1 MKNTLFICLTLLL
14 LSACQNGETE
24 APTVPA
30 PSSIDA
36 IRNAEPISNSSLI
49 SNPISADSQMDLTQ
63 MAKMELE
70 KTSFD
75 FGEIKE
81 GEKVEHIF
89 KFKNTGKS
97 PLIISSAQGSCGCT
111 VPEWPR
117 SPIAPNETGEIKV
130 KFNSEGKNGSQE
142 KTVTLTANTSPTNV
156 VLTVKGVVLGNP
168 NKDATDKK

>member
-1 MKNTLFICLTLLL
+1 MKKTTAIFALFLAF
-14 LSACQNGETE
+14 SACQTGEKQ
-24 APTVPA
+24 AAVVPA
-30 PSSIDA
+30 PASIDA
-36 IRNAEPISNSSLI
+36 IRKAEPISNSSLI

-63 MAKMELE
+63 MAKLELD
-70 KTSFD
+70 KTVFD

-81 GEKVEHIF
+81 GDKVEHLF
-89 KFKNTGKS
+89 RFKNTGKS

-117 SPIAPNETGEIKV
+117 SPILPDETGEIKV

-156 VLTVKGVVLGNP
+156 VLTVKGVVLGDP
-168 NKDATDKK
+168 NKTEPKK

>member
-1 MKNTLFICLTLLL
+1 MKNIFFIFLTLAAF
-14 LSACQNGETE
+14 SSCKNEDADKP
-24 APTVPA
+24 AVPA
-30 PSSIDA
+30 PASIDA

-70 KTSFD
+70 KTTFD

-130 KFNSEGKNGSQE
+130 KFNSENKNGSQE
-142 KTVTLTANTSPTNV
+142 KTVTLTANTNPTN
-156 VLTVKGVVLGNP
+156 LTLTIKGLVIANP
-168 NKDATDKK
+168 NKTEDKK

>member
-1 MKNTLFICLTLLL
+1 MKNILFIFLTLAAF
-14 LSACQNGETE
+14 SACKNED
-24 APTVPA
+24 ADKPAVPA

-36 IRNAEPISNSSLI
+36 IRKSEPISNSSLI

-63 MAKMELE
+63 VPKMEFE

-97 PLIISSAQGSCGCT
+97 PLVISSAQGSCGCT

-130 KFNSEGKNGSQE
+130 KFNSEDKNGSQE
-142 KTVTLTANTSPTNV
+142 KTVTLTANTNPTNV
-156 VLTVKGVVLGNP
+156 TLTIKGTVLENP
-168 NKDATDKK
+168 DKKGDKK